1 METLI
6 QCLISALSNASI
18 YTLIAFGFSLT
29 FVTTETLNFAQGEFV
44 MVGSMIG
51 IFLVMNWENDGA
63 LTAVQRPL
71 WPLWLGYIVA
81 VLIMAGLG
89 VLLERFVMRPFS
101 TGLSIG
107 WIMSTVAIAI
117 LLRNIVENFIG
128 SQVNRLDPVVKGS
141 VLVAGQ
147 NVDWQKFFNMG
158 LTVTIIAL
166 LQLFFTRTMLG
177 KSVRAV
183 AFNPVAA
190 GLMGINVNFV
200 KAFAFALAGGL
211 AAIGGLALTPV
222 IGGMGPET
230 GTGFGIA
237 AFAVAIIGG
246 LDNLLGIAVAAVL
259 YSLTEQFIQTY
270 MYVGDSNFGIDLYR
284 ALTFILLIVVLAV
297 RPTGIFGRTI
307 VQKV

>member
-1 METLI
+1 MDTLI
-6 QCLISALSNASI
+6 QCLVNGLANASI
-18 YTLIAFGFSLT
+18 YALIAFGFSLT
-29 FVTTETLNFAQGEFV
+29 FITTETLNFAQGEFV
-44 MVGSMIG
+44 MLGSIIG
-51 IFLVMNWENDGA
+51 IFLVMDWRNDGA
-63 LTAVQRPL
+63 LSGVQRPL
-71 WPLWLGYIVA
+71 WPLWAGYIVA
-81 VLIMAGLG
+81 VLIMAVLG
-89 VLLERFVMRPFS
+89 VLLERYVMRPFS
-101 TGLSIG
+101 TGLSIS

-117 LLRNIVENFIG
+117 ILRNVVENFMG
-128 SQVNRLDPVVKGS
+128 TDRMRLNPVVSGS
-141 VLVAGQ
+141 VQIPGQ
-147 NVDWQKFFNMG
+147 MVDWQKIFNIG
-158 LTVTIIAL
+158 LTLVTIVL

-183 AFNPVAA
+183 AFNPTTA

-200 KAFAFALAGGL
+200 KMFAFALSGAL

-246 LDNLLGIAVAAVL
+246 LDNLMGIAIAAVL
-259 YSLTEQFIQTY
+259 YGITEQLVQN
-270 MYVGDSNFGIDLYR
+270 YVSIDLYR
-284 ALTFILLIVVLAV
+284 ALTFGLLIVVLAV

>member
-6 QCLISALSNASI
+6 QCLVNGLSNASI
-18 YTLIAFGFSLT
+18 YALIAFGFSLT
-29 FVTTETLNFAQGEFV
+29 FITTETLNFAQGEFV
-44 MVGSMIG
+44 MLGSIIG
-51 IFLVMNWENDGA
+51 IFMVMNWQNDGA
-63 LTAVQRPL
+63 LSGVQRPL
-71 WPLWLGYIVA
+71 WPLWAGYIAA
-81 VLIMAGLG
+81 VLIMSVLG
-89 VLLERFVMRPFS
+89 VLLERYVMRPFS
-101 TGLSIG
+101 AGLSIS

-117 LLRNIVENFIG
+117 ILRNVVENFMG
-128 SQVNRLDPVVKGS
+128 TDRMRLDPVVGGS
-141 VLVAGQ
+141 VQIPGQ
-147 NVDWQKFFNMG
+147 LVDWQKIFNIG
-158 LTVTIIAL
+158 LTLTVIVL

-183 AFNPVAA
+183 AFNPTAA

-200 KAFAFALAGGL
+200 KMFAFALTGTL

-230 GTGFGIA
+230 GAGFGIA

-259 YSLTEQFIQTY
+259 YSITEQLVQNYI
-270 MYVGDSNFGIDLYR
+270 SIDLYR
-284 ALTFILLIVVLAV
+284 ALTFGLLIVALAV
-297 RPTGIFGRTI
+297 KPTGIFGRTV

>member
-1 METLI
+1 MDTLI

-18 YTLIAFGFSLT
+18 YALIAFGFSLT
-29 FVTTETLNFAQGEFV
+29 YVTTGTLNFAQGEFV

-51 IFLVMNWENDGA
+51 IFLVMNWQNDGA

-71 WPLWLGYIVA
+71 WPLWLGYIVS
-81 VLIMAGLG
+81 VLVMSGLG
-89 VLLERFVMRPFS
+89 VLLERYVMRPFS
-101 TGLSIG
+101 TSLSIG

-117 LLRNIVENFIG
+117 LLRNIIENFIG
-128 SQVNRLDPVVKGS
+128 SQVNPLDPVVKGS
-141 VLVAGQ
+141 LSLAGQ
-147 NVDWQKFFNMG
+147 QVDWQKFFNMG
-158 LTVTIIAL
+158 LTLTIIIL
-166 LQLFFTRTMLG
+166 LQLFFKKTMLG

-183 AFNPVAA
+183 AFNPTAA

-200 KAFAFALAGGL
+200 KALAFALSGAL

-230 GTGFGIA
+230 GTSFGIA

-259 YSLTEQFIQTY
+259 YSLTEQFIQNYLYLGT
-270 MYVGDSNFGIDLYR
+270 SNFGIDLFR
-284 ALTFILLIVVLAV
+284 AITFGLLIVVLAV
-297 RPTGIFGRTI
+297 KPTGIFGRTL

>member
-1 METLI
+1 MDTLI
-6 QCLISALSNASI
+6 QCIISAFSNASI
-18 YTLIAFGFSLT
+18 YALIAFGFSLT
-29 FVTTETLNFAQGEFV
+29 YITTGTINFAQGEFV

-51 IFLVMNWENDGA
+51 IFLVMNWQNDGV

-71 WPLWLGYIVA
+71 WPLWLGYIA
-81 VLIMAGLG
+81 SVLIMASLG
-89 VLLERFVMRPFS
+89 VLLERYVMRPFS

-117 LLRNIVENFIG
+117 LLRNIIENFIG
-128 SQVNRLDPVVKGS
+128 SQVNRLDPVVQGNIS
-141 VLVAGQ
+141 LAGQ

-158 LTVTIIAL
+158 LTLTIIIL
-166 LQLFFTRTMLG
+166 LQLFFKRTMLG

-200 KAFAFALAGGL
+200 KAFAFALSGIL

-230 GTGFGIA
+230 GASFGIA

-259 YSLTEQFIQTY
+259 YSLTEQLIQNYLYLGT
-270 MYVGDSNFGIDLYR
+270 SNFGIDLFR
-284 ALTFILLIVVLAV
+284 AITFGLLIVVLAV
-297 RPTGIFGRTI
+297 KPTGIFGRAL